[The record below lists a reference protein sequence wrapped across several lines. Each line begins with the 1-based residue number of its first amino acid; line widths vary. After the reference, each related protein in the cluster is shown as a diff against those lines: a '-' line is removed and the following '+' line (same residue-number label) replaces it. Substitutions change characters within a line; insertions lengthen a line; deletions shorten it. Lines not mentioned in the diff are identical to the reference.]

1 MTSEIFNYI
10 GLDQIDPAIILISL
24 LVLYITTFLL
34 VIIQHIKLNKIKKA
48 YEKFMRGKNV
58 RSLENEIAGL
68 FEDID
73 FLKKS
78 FQKTDLDIK
87 EMKQNLLIAYQ
98 KVGIVHYDAFREM
111 GGKLSFSI
119 ALLNNNND
127 GYILNSVHSTEGC
140 YTYTKEVVGG
150 SSYITLGEEE
160 KEALTKA
167 INCNVRSNIEND
179 EKK

>member
-1 MTSEIFNYI
+1 MTSEIFKYI
-10 GLDQIDPAIILISL
+10 GIDQIDPAIVLISILIL
-24 LVLYITTFLL
+24 FMIMFILV
-34 VIIQHIKLNKIKKA
+34 VIQHLKLNKIKKS

-78 FQKTDLDIK
+78 FQKTDVDIK
-87 EMKQNLLIAYQ
+87 EMKQNLLFTYQ

-119 ALLNNNND
+119 ALLNGNND

-150 SSYITLGEEE
+150 SSYIMLGEEE
-160 KEALTKA
+160 KEALEKA
-167 INCNVRSNIEND
+167 INCNVKKED
-179 EKK
+179 MEEKK

>member
-1 MTSEIFNYI
+1 
-10 GLDQIDPAIILISL
+10 
-24 LVLYITTFLL
+24 V
-34 VIIQHIKLNKIKKA
+34 VIQHFKLNKIKKA

-78 FQKTDLDIK
+78 FQKSDVDMK
-87 EMKQNLLIAYQ
+87 EIKQNLLIAFQ

-119 ALLNNNND
+119 ALLNSNND

-167 INCNVRSNIEND
+167 MNCNVKSKNESE
-179 EKK
+179 EKL